1 VTERAPISAVD
12 PEVLELD
19 RCFVMPTYK
28 RFELEF
34 VAGQGTELV
43 ARDGRRYLDFVTGLS
58 VSNFGHCHPRVV
70 EAVQDQVGRLI
81 HCSNLY
87 LTEPQARLAK
97 RLSDLAGGG
106 RVFFGNSGA
115 EANEAALK
123 IARKR
128 CRELGGGAVITLE
141 RSFHGRTM
149 ATLSA
154 TGQRDKQQA
163 FNPPLEVFI
172 HVEPDD
178 VEGLRRAF
186 TSGRVAAFMAE
197 PVLGESG
204 VHPLSEDF
212 LREAA
217 RLCEVGGALLIMD
230 EVQTGLGRCGAP
242 FAYQRYGLDPELVTV
257 AKSLGGGLP
266 IGACIARREAENVF
280 GPGDH
285 GSTFGGGP
293 VVAAAALAVLDLL
306 SEEGLLER
314 VEERGARLE
323 GWLRRL
329 EQAGLVTAVRRL
341 GLMAACE
348 LAPERAALDARR
360 LVSRAL
366 EQGIL
371 LNATSD
377 LTVRF
382 LPPLIVTAQEI
393 DRVGA
398 FLLDALEG
406 PAERRAP

>member
-1 VTERAPISAVD
+1 VSETAYTSVT

-19 RCFVMPTYK
+19 GTYVMPTYK
-28 RFELEF
+28 RYGLEF
-34 VAGQGTELV
+34 VAGRGTELE
-43 ARDGRRYLDFVTGLS
+43 ASDGRRYLDFVTGLS

-70 EAVQDQVGRLI
+70 EAVREQVGRLI

-87 LTEPQARLAK
+87 YTAPQARLAA
-97 RLSDLAGGG
+97 RLSRLADGGM
-106 RVFFGNSGA
+106 VFFANSGA
-115 EANEAALK
+115 EANEAAIK

-154 TGQRDKQQA
+154 TGQREKQQA
-163 FNPPLEVFI
+163 FNPPLEVFV

-178 VEGLRRAF
+178 IDSLRRAF
-186 TSGRVAAFMAE
+186 AGSRVAAFMAE

-204 VHPLSEDF
+204 VYPLSEGF

-217 RLCEVGGALLIMD
+217 RLCEANGALLIMD
-230 EVQTGLGRCGAP
+230 EVQTGLGRCGAN
-242 FAYQRYGLDPELVTV
+242 FAYQRYGLDPDLVTV

-266 IGACIARREAENVF
+266 IGACIARKQARDVF
-280 GPGDH
+280 GVGDH

-293 VVAAAALAVLDLL
+293 VVTAAALAVLDLL
-306 SEEGLLER
+306 EEEGLFRR

-329 EQAGLVTAVRRL
+329 EQAGSVTAVRRL
-341 GLMAACE
+341 GLMTACDLDPA
-348 LAPERAALDARR
+348 LAPLDARD

-366 EQGIL
+366 DQGIL

-377 LTVRF
+377 ITVRF
-382 LPPLIVTAQEI
+382 LPALIVTPSEI
-393 DRVGA
+393 DRVGG
-398 FLLDALEG
+398 FLMEALAQ
-406 PAERRAP
+406 PSERRPS